1 MSLTYKAVQEVLRKA
16 GIVMSKKGE
25 VHRINFFSGLED
37 TAYYATDLQ
46 DVLDRGLAMS
56 KGRPRSSDYARS
68 AEERR
73 MATRAHL
80 AALPL
85 MRLVVNREGGI
96 ADRSRG

>member
-1 MSLTYKAVQEVLRKA
+1 MNLTYKAVQDVLRKA

-37 TAYYATDLQ
+37 TAYYTTDLQ
-46 DVLDRGLAMS
+46 DVLDKGLAMS
-56 KGRPRSSDYARS
+56 KGRPRSSGFARS

-80 AALPL
+80 ANLPQL
-85 MRLVVNREGGI
+85 VRLVVNREGGI
-96 ADRSRG
+96 AD